1 VETEVTVTV
10 LVAVTVPPTAD
21 VRVEVTVVKDGRNC
35 VCVPETVE
43 FSLSVQVV
51 YVVDGVVT
59 VVS

>member
-1 VETEVTVTV
+1 MTV